1 MHDTSMYRLTNKY
14 KPISLEPEMF
24 DLNKIVI
31 PKIMNEW
38 EYIAE
43 AFCYDVPT
51 IESINE
57 KGCRDAKQCCRELFK
72 DWLTTDHGA
81 KVGPKVWSTLL
92 DTLKE
97 VDEISADVTKDI
109 VTKVKQLKCD

>member
-1 MHDTSMYRLTNKY
+1 
-14 KPISLEPEMF
+14 MF
-24 DLNKIVI
+24 DLKKVVI

-38 EYIAE
+38 EHVAE
-43 AFCYDVPT
+43 AFRYDLTT
-51 IESINE
+51 IDTINK
-57 KGCRDAKQCCRELFK
+57 KGCGDAKQCCREFFK

-97 VDEISADVTKDI
+97 VDEISADVTEDI